1 MKEWI
6 IRVDGMMCSM
16 CEAHVNDAIR
26 RHVSVKKVVS
36 SHSKGEVRVVADD
49 SNGRH
54 APGSVS
60 FVPQVTGLI
69 LAGEVIKDI
78 AGGRTFDEKE

>member
-26 RHVSVKKVVS
+26 RHVSVKKVAS
-36 SHSKGEVRVVADD
+36 SHRKGEVRVVADAATD
-49 SNGRH
+49 EEQIFASIK
-54 APGSVS
+54 SVGYRVLGYEARPYKRRRL
-60 FVPQVTGLI
+60 FGL
-69 LAGEVIKDI
+69 
-78 AGGRTFDEKE
+78 